1 MNRLNP
7 EQEEAASFRE
17 GIAAV
22 VACPGS
28 GKTRTMIERIARLV
42 TNHKIAPENILGVT
56 FTRNAAEE
64 MRNRLKP
71 VLGDLADRV
80 MLSTVHSFCFWVLK
94 NEGYVFEIL
103 YGKEQIIFM
112 REVIKKLRF
121 RELPPA
127 MVLREISLSK
137 NNLVS
142 AEDMKTLY
150 EGDKTMIKVA
160 DVYQRYDEEKR
171 KKMLLDFDDLLV
183 ETYKLLEQDEQ
194 VKSKYRLMFRHLL
207 VDEFQ
212 DTNPVQLEILRLLID
227 GDSEDASFWVC
238 GDDWQSIYAF
248 VGASLGNILNFK
260 EMFPQSREYILNLNY
275 RSTPQIIKACQ
286 QLIQHNV
293 RKIEKELQAHN
304 EDGEEVVV
312 LESSSEEGEALSLVN
327 EIMDLVH
334 RKSLLHKDIAVLYR
348 ANFQSRVI
356 EEVFSQHKIPYH
368 IENGLNFYSRSEVKI
383 LLDYLRLIANP
394 SSDVGDEALLSIINV
409 PNRYIGRTFTTELQ
423 AFAAKRDQHLYAAL
437 KSIIVDLTYVRKNV
451 NAFIQFL
458 DPLMA
463 DAENLE
469 PAELLSL
476 LRSTLDYDRHI
487 TDSDIA
493 SPDDSKIQNLNELQL
508 AATRYSKIQQ
518 FLDYTDTFQDAAVH
532 DPNGVSLMTIHK
544 AKGLEFPAVFV
555 IGLVEGIMPT
565 KKGDIEEERR
575 ICFVGISRAMKL
587 LYLSWSQTYLGQASK
602 KSIFIDEILATKEPT

>member
-7 EQEEAASFRE
+7 EQEEAASFKE

-42 TNHKIAPENILGVT
+42 TNHRIAPESILGVT

-71 VLGDLADRV
+71 VLGDLAERV
-80 MLSTVHSFCFWVLK
+80 MLSTVHGFCFWVLK

-112 REVIKKLRF
+112 RDVIKKLRF

-142 AEDMKTLY
+142 ADDMQVLY
-150 EGDKTMIKVA
+150 EGDKTMLKVA
-160 DVYQRYDEEKR
+160 EVYRRYDEEKR

-194 VKSKYRLMFRHLL
+194 VKSKYQSIFRHVL
-207 VDEFQ
+207 VDEWQ

-227 GDSEDASFWVC
+227 GDSQDASFWVC

-260 EMFPQSREYILNLNY
+260 EMFPQSKEYILNLNY

-286 QLIQHNV
+286 RLIQNNV
-293 RKIEKELQAHN
+293 RKIDKTLETHN

-312 LESSSEEGEALSLVN
+312 LESSSEGGEGLSIVN

-334 RKSLLHKDIAVLYR
+334 RKGLAHKDIAVLYR

-368 IENGLNFYSRSEVKI
+368 IENGLNFYSRSEIKI
-383 LLDYLRLIANP
+383 LLDYLRLIVNP
-394 SSDVGDEALLSIINV
+394 ASDVGDEA
-409 PNRYIGRTFTTELQ
+409 
-423 AFAAKRDQHLYAAL
+423 
-437 KSIIVDLTYVRKNV
+437 
-451 NAFIQFL
+451 
-458 DPLMA
+458 
-463 DAENLE
+463 
-469 PAELLSL
+469 
-476 LRSTLDYDRHI
+476 
-487 TDSDIA
+487 
-493 SPDDSKIQNLNELQL
+493 
-508 AATRYSKIQQ
+508 
-518 FLDYTDTFQDAAVH
+518 
-532 DPNGVSLMTIHK
+532 
-544 AKGLEFPAVFV
+544 
-555 IGLVEGIMPT
+555 
-565 KKGDIEEERR
+565 
-575 ICFVGISRAMKL
+575 
-587 LYLSWSQTYLGQASK
+587 
-602 KSIFIDEILATKEPT
+602 

>member
-1 MNRLNP
+1 
-7 EQEEAASFRE
+7 
-17 GIAAV
+17 
-22 VACPGS
+22 
-28 GKTRTMIERIARLV
+28 MIERIARLV
-42 TNHKIAPENILGVT
+42 TNHKIAPESILGVT

-137 NNLVS
+137 NNLIS
-142 AEDMKTLY
+142 AEDMKILY
-150 EGDKTMIKVA
+150 EGDKTMLKVA

-183 ETYKLLEQDEQ
+183 ETYTLLEQDEQ

-207 VDEFQ
+207 VDEIQ
-212 DTNPVQLEILRLLID
+212 DISAAQFEILKLLID
-227 GDSEDASFWVC
+227 GDSQDASFWVC
-238 GDDWQSIYAF
+238 GDDWQSIYSF
-248 VGASLGNILNFK
+248 IGATLGNILNFK
-260 EMFPQSREYILNLNY
+260 EMFPQSKEYILNLNY

-293 RKIEKELQAHN
+293 RKIEKALQAHN
-304 EDGEEVVV
+304 EDGEEVVL
-312 LESSSEEGEALSLVN
+312 LESSSEEGEALSIVN

-334 RKSLLHKDIAVLYR
+334 RRGFAHNQISILYR
-348 ANFQSRVI
+348 ANFQSRVV
-356 EEVFSQHKIPYH
+356 EEVFSQHHIPYH

-383 LLDYLRLIANP
+383 LLDYLRLINDP
-394 SSDVGDEALLSIINV
+394 NSDAGDEALLSVINV
-409 PNRYIGRTFTTELQ
+409 PNRYIGRTFTSELQ
-423 AFAAKRDQHLYAAL
+423 AFAARREQHLYPAL
-437 KSIIVDLTYVRKNV
+437 KSIIIDLPYVRKNV
-451 NAFIQFL
+451 NTFIEFL
-458 DPLMA
+458 EPLMA
-463 DAENLE
+463 DAESLE
-469 PAELLSL
+469 PAELIGL
-476 LRSTLDYDRHI
+476 LRSSLDYDRHV
-487 TDSDIA
+487 TDSDIP

-518 FLDYTDTFQDAAVH
+518 FLDYADTFQDSLVH

-602 KSIFIDEILATKEPT
+602 KSTFIDEMLGTQEST

>member
-1 MNRLNP
+1 
-7 EQEEAASFRE
+7 
-17 GIAAV
+17 
-22 VACPGS
+22 
-28 GKTRTMIERIARLV
+28 MIERIARLV
-42 TNHKIAPENILGVT
+42 NTHKIAPESILGVT

-71 VLGDLADRV
+71 VLGDLAERV
-80 MLSTVHSFCFWVLK
+80 MLSTVHSFCYSTLK
-94 NEGYVFEIL
+94 AEGSIFEIL
-103 YGKEQIIFM
+103 YGKDQIIFM
-112 REVIKKLRF
+112 RDIIKKLRF

-127 MVLREISLSK
+127 MVLREISLAK
-137 NNLVS
+137 NNLVM
-142 AEDMKTLY
+142 AEDMKVLH
-150 EGDKTMIKVA
+150 EGDRTMLRIA
-160 DVYQRYDEEKR
+160 QCYERYDSEKK
-171 KKMLLDFDDLLV
+171 KKMLLDFDDLLL
-183 ETYKLLEQDEQ
+183 ETYRLLSQDEQ
-194 VKSKYRLMFRHLL
+194 VRSKYKAMFRHLL

-212 DTNPVQLEILRLLID
+212 DINPAQLEIFKLLID
-227 GDSEDASFWVC
+227 GDSQDASFWVC

-304 EDGEEVVV
+304 GDGEEVVV

-334 RKSLLHKDIAVLYR
+334 RRGLAHKDVAVLYR

-368 IENGLNFYSRSEVKI
+368 IENGLNFYSRFEVKT
-383 LLDYLRLIANP
+383 LLDYLRLIVSP
-394 SSDVGDEALLSIINV
+394 DSDEGDEALLGVINV
-409 PNRYIGRTFTTELQ
+409 PNRYVGRAFTSDLQ
-423 AFAAKRDQHLYAAL
+423 TFAARREQHLYQAL
-437 KSIIVDLTYVRKNV
+437 KSIIIDVPYVRKNV
-451 NAFIQFL
+451 NTFIEFM

-463 DAENLE
+463 DAESLE
-469 PAELLSL
+469 PAELIAL
-476 LRSTLDYDRHI
+476 LRSSLDYDRHI
-487 TDSDIA
+487 TDSDIP

-518 FLDYTDTFQDAAVH
+518 FLDYADTFQDTMVH

-544 AKGLEFPAVFV
+544 AKGLEFPVVFV

-602 KSIFIDEILATKEPT
+602 KSTFIDEILGTKEPT